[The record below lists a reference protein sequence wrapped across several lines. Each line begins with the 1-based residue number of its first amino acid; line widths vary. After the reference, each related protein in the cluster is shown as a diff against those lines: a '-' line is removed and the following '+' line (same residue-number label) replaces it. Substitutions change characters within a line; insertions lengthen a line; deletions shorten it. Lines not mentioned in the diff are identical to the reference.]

1 MVVIVMKK
9 KAAKRWTLL
18 LAMLLTV
25 TFLSSCSSSLFE
37 TESDSLCLPN
47 VEWGS
52 SIDDTLSAFD
62 TTREKLGEDFYASG
76 NYGNGYAILKDETV
90 FGVECTDMLLSF
102 ELTAD
107 KSGSLIYA
115 AIHYPQNAD
124 MDKVL
129 AEMKKN
135 FGESE
140 EEIIFFPYSKS
151 WGSGKFVSDS
161 INQYWA
167 GMSLTDRL
175 SEDEM
180 KKVGVSPYINFG
192 YYFTR
197 ARWSKDYQD
206 NPSANG
212 ENKLSETP
220 NVVILDARYLSEIN
234 NKLNPVV
241 IDSPTSE

>member
-1 MVVIVMKK
+1 MMKSFRKFPIFIGVVLIC
-9 KAAKRWTLL
+9 
-18 LAMLLTV
+18 
-25 TFLSSCSSSLFE
+25 TFLSSCSSSILE
-37 TESDSLCLPN
+37 TESDSLCLPD

-52 SIDDTLSAFD
+52 SIDDTIAAFD
-62 TTREKLGEDFYASG
+62 TTREELREDFYANGDSG
-76 NYGNGYAILKDETV
+76 SGYAILKGKTV

-102 ELTAD
+102 EMTAD

-140 EEIIFFPYSKS
+140 KKVIFYLYSKS
-151 WGSGKFVSDS
+151 QTTETCVSDDT
-161 INQYWA
+161 NQYWA
-167 GMSLTDRL
+167 GVSLDNRL
-175 SEDEM
+175 SEEDM
-180 KKVGVSPYINFG
+180 KKVGMAPEMASG
-192 YYFTR
+192 RYFTR
-197 ARWSKDYQD
+197 ARWSTDYQD
-206 NPSANG
+206 DPSANG

>member
-1 MVVIVMKK
+1 MKSLRK
-9 KAAKRWTLL
+9 FFLFIGAVLIC
-18 LAMLLTV
+18 

-52 SIDDTLSAFD
+52 SIDDTLAAFD
-62 TTREKLGEDFYASG
+62 ATREELGEDFYASG
-76 NYGNGYAILKDETV
+76 DYGNGYAILKDKTV

-151 WGSGKFVSDS
+151 WESGKFVSDS

-167 GMSLTDRL
+167 GVSLANRL

-180 KKVGVSPYINFG
+180 EKVGVSPYIAFG

-197 ARWSKDYQD
+197 ARWSTDYQD
-206 NPSANG
+206 DPSANG

>member
-1 MVVIVMKK
+1 MMKK
-9 KAAKRWTLL
+9 AVKRLTLL
-18 LAMLLTV
+18 FAMLLTV
-25 TFLSSCSSSLFE
+25 SFLSSCNNSPQQL
-37 TESDSLCLPN
+37 ESDSLCLPN

-62 TTREKLGEDFYASG
+62 ATREKLGEDFYASG
-76 NYGNGYAILKDETV
+76 NYGNGYAILKNETV

-140 EEIIFFPYSKS
+140 KKVIFYLYSKS
-151 WGSGKFVSDS
+151 QTTETCVSDDT
-161 INQYWA
+161 NQYWA
-167 GMSLTDRL
+167 GVSLDNRL
-175 SEDEM
+175 SEEDM
-180 KKVGVSPYINFG
+180 KKVGMAPEMASG
-192 YYFTR
+192 RYFTR
-197 ARWSKDYQD
+197 ARWSTDYQD
-206 NPSANG
+206 DPSANG

>member
-1 MVVIVMKK
+1 MMKSLRKFFLFIGVVLIC
-9 KAAKRWTLL
+9 
-18 LAMLLTV
+18 

-52 SIDDTLSAFD
+52 SIDDTLAAFD
-62 TTREKLGEDFYASG
+62 ATREELGEDFYASG
-76 NYGNGYAILKDETV
+76 DYGNGYAILKDKTV

-115 AIHYPQNAD
+115 AIHYPENAD

-140 EEIIFFPYSKS
+140 EEIIFFPYSKN
-151 WGSGKFVSDS
+151 WKSGKLVSDS

-167 GMSLTDRL
+167 GVSLADRL

-180 KKVGVSPYINFG
+180 EKVGVSPYINFG

-197 ARWSKDYQD
+197 ARWSTDYQD
-206 NPSANG
+206 DPSANG

-234 NKLNPVV
+234 KKLNPGY
-241 IDSPTSE
+241 

>member
-1 MVVIVMKK
+1 MVVIFMMK

-37 TESDSLCLPN
+37 TESDSLCLPD

-52 SIDDTLSAFD
+52 SIDDTLAAFD
-62 TTREKLGEDFYASG
+62 TTREELGEDFYASG
-76 NYGNGYAILKDETV
+76 NYGNGYAILKDKTV
-90 FGVECTDMLLSF
+90 FGVVCTDMLLSF

-140 EEIIFFPYSKS
+140 KKVIFYLYSKS
-151 WGSGKFVSDS
+151 QTTETCVSDDT
-161 INQYWA
+161 NQYWA
-167 GMSLTDRL
+167 GVSLDNRL
-175 SEDEM
+175 SEEDM
-180 KKVGVSPYINFG
+180 KKVGMAPEMASG
-192 YYFTR
+192 RYFTR
-197 ARWSKDYQD
+197 ARWSTDYQD
-206 NPSANG
+206 DPSANG